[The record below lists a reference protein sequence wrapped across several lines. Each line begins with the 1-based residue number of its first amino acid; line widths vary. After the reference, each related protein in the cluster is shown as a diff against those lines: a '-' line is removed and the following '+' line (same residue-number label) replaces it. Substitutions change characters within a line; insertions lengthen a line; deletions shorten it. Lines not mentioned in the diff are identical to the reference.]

1 MMSEERSA
9 GETRDDVTQLLAE
22 WSNGDPQ
29 ALQKLTPLIYGDL
42 QRLARNYLRSERPG
56 HTLQCTALVHEAYM
70 RLVDQRNTRWQNR
83 AHFFGVSAQLI
94 RRILVDYARAHN
106 AEKRGGLA
114 PRVALENAVIA
125 AEEREVDAIA
135 LDDALTA
142 LASIDPQQA
151 RVVELRYFAGLTIE
165 ETAEVMRISPA
176 TVKRD
181 WVVAK
186 AWLRRE
192 IIRKV

>member
-1 MMSEERSA
+1 MPAEQRESA
-9 GETRDDVTQLLAE
+9 PDVTQLLAD
-22 WSNGDPQ
+22 WSNGDPR
-29 ALQKLTPLIYGDL
+29 ALEKLTPLVYSDL
-42 QRLARNYLRSERPG
+42 QRLARGYLRSERSG

-70 RLVDQRNTRWQNR
+70 RLIDQRGTRWQNR
-83 AHFFGVSAQLI
+83 AHFFGVSAQII

-106 AEKRGGLA
+106 AGKRGGSA
-114 PRVALENAVIA
+114 PRVAIEDAVIA
-125 AEEREVDAIA
+125 AGEREVDVVA
-135 LDDALTA
+135 LDDALTT

-165 ETAEVMRISPA
+165 ETAEVMRISTA

-192 IIRKV
+192 INRKD